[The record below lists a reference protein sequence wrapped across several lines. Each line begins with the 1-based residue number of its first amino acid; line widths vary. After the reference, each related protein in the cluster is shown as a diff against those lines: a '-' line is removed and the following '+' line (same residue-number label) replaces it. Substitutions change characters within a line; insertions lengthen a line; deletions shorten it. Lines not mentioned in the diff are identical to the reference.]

1 MDVCDLG
8 GGSGPPRLHTGGAK
22 NLWVKKNHHTRGER
36 LKIATYNVRTLLK
49 DEHVQELEEELKENN
64 MKWDV
69 IGLGEVRRKEESFT
83 TLQSGHLL
91 YHSEANN
98 GQAGVGFLVN
108 KKWKDNITRVSSG
121 NSRVAEL
128 VLRITDRYHLKI
140 VQVYATTTSHSDEET
155 DNFYNTIDKILEKQ
169 THYTI
174 VMGDFNAK
182 VGGQTNTSERATGCF
197 GLGQRN
203 ERGDTLVEWATSKN
217 FKIMNT
223 QFQKKAGRRWTW
235 RSPDGHTRNEIDYIM
250 TDKPSM
256 VTDVTVINRINIGS
270 DHRMVMGSIT
280 LNTRAERRKL
290 LNKNTRTRVD
300 TQMIGTKKNTFQLEL
315 KNRFTALEEH
325 DDMDSLNKNM
335 TEIIQQSAMS
345 IAKQTKRQK
354 KPKIS
359 SPTKALMKKR
369 REMIENNTPR
379 DHIEYVEICKTIK
392 KKARE
397 DIRKHNLDEIRE
409 TIEASKSLKKVR
421 RTQNLG
427 KNRMITLLDK
437 HGKEIQEQDKIME
450 RIEEF
455 YSELYDSDQAVTIQT
470 VPKEVPPIMAWEVEA
485 ALRKM
490 KNGKE
495 AGKDQVNIETLKA
508 GDETIAKQLAKLY
521 TKCITERRIPKTWKE
536 ANMVIFFKKG
546 NRKDI
551 KNYRPICLLSNMYK
565 LFTKIITTRLEK
577 KLDEN
582 QPREQAGFRSKYSTT
597 DHIHAINQLKEKCRE
612 YNIPLCVAFVD
623 YEKAFDSVQTQAI
636 LTSLQEQGIE
646 DVYIEIL
653 KDIYTDSSVTVH
665 LHKESEKIRIK
676 RGVRQ
681 GDTISPKLFTATLES
696 IFRRLNWEHKGVK
709 IDGEFLSNLRFAD
722 DIFLCTETPQ
732 ELQQMLQELSDESRR
747 MGLKMNIAKTKVMV
761 VDNTPININNVLIE
775 NVQGYVYL
783 GQHYSLK
790 EKNQDKEIQ
799 RRIMAGWAAYAKHRD
814 IFKSNLAICLKR
826 QVYNS
831 CVLPAMTYG
840 AETWTLTKQAQNK
853 LTAAQTKME
862 RSMLNITYKDRKTN
876 IWVRER
882 TKVIDIINT
891 VRKMKWSW
899 AGHINRLKDDR
910 WTSRVTSWRPYDKK
924 RRQGRPAKRWR
935 DDLDKYWSDTIWQR
949 KAQDR
954 VVWRRHA
961 EAFAQPRDTT
971 AA

>member
-1 MDVCDLG
+1 
-8 GGSGPPRLHTGGAK
+8 
-22 NLWVKKNHHTRGER
+22 
-36 LKIATYNVRTLLK
+36 
-49 DEHVQELEEELKENN
+49 
-64 MKWDV
+64 
-69 IGLGEVRRKEESFT
+69 
-83 TLQSGHLL
+83 
-91 YHSEANN
+91 
-98 GQAGVGFLVN
+98 
-108 KKWKDNITRVSSG
+108 
-121 NSRVAEL
+121 
-128 VLRITDRYHLKI
+128 
-140 VQVYATTTSHSDEET
+140 
-155 DNFYNTIDKILEKQ
+155 
-169 THYTI
+169 
-174 VMGDFNAK
+174 
-182 VGGQTNTSERATGCF
+182 
-197 GLGQRN
+197 
-203 ERGDTLVEWATSKN
+203 
-217 FKIMNT
+217 
-223 QFQKKAGRRWTW
+223 
-235 RSPDGHTRNEIDYIM
+235 
-250 TDKPSM
+250 
-256 VTDVTVINRINIGS
+256 
-270 DHRMVMGSIT
+270 
-280 LNTRAERRKL
+280 
-290 LNKNTRTRVD
+290 
-300 TQMIGTKKNTFQLEL
+300 MIGAKKNTFQLEL

-490 KNGKE
+490 KNGEE

-646 DVYIEIL
+646 DVYIEIM

-853 LTAAQTKME
+853 LAAAQTKME

-954 VVWRRHA
+954 VVWRQHA